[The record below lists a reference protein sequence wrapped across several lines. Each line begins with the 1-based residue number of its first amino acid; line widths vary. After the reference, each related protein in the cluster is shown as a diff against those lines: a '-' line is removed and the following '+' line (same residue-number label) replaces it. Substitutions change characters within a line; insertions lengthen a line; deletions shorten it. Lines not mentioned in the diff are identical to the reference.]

1 MVPSFNREAV
11 HNQKVTKLWT
21 FSVRGWGGWAQP
33 HFIAFVGVFPHNG
46 DSTTT
51 KLPTKQQILAQ
62 SNQYNDKTPPKR
74 L

>member
-33 HFIAFVGVFPHNG
+33 HFIAFVGVFSLLLLG
-46 DSTTT
+46 VI
-51 KLPTKQQILAQ
+51 QI
-62 SNQYNDKTPPKR
+62 R
-74 L
+74 LN